1 MAGIVQMNARH
12 VLWRS
17 NSRHLL
23 SVHIAKHRMKLT
35 AARLQDATAE
45 TLNSILQYL
54 LSLGKYY
61 SSDSCFGISELH
73 TYQ

>member
-45 TLNSILQYL
+45 MLN
-54 LSLGKYY
+54 
-61 SSDSCFGISELH
+61 
-73 TYQ
+73 